1 MFSHQQQT
9 SRFAATKF
17 LTTWNGVD
25 YSTAGTYTA
34 NLLTVAGCDSVATL
48 NLTINPTL
56 TSTTNITICSNQVPY
71 SWNGTNYSTA
81 GTYTANLLTVAGCDS
96 VATLNLIINDVL
108 TSTTDITICSNQ
120 VPYNWNG
127 VDYSTAG
134 TYTANLLTVAG
145 CDSVA
150 TLNLSIN
157 PTLTSTTNVTICSNQ
172 VPYSW
177 NGTNYSAAGTYT
189 ANLLTVA
196 GCDSVGTL
204 NLTINPTLTST
215 TNVVICS
222 NEVPYSWNG
231 TNYITAGTYTA
242 NLLTVAGC
250 DSVATLNLTIN
261 PTLTSTTNVTICSN
275 QVPYSWNGTNYSTAG
290 TYTANL
296 LTVAGCDSVA
306 TLNLTINPTLTSTT
320 NITIC
325 SNQVPYSWNG
335 TNYGVAG
342 TYTANLLTVAGCDSV
357 ATLNLSINPTLT
369 STTNVTICSNQ
380 VPYSW
385 NGTNYSTAG
394 TYTANLMTV
403 AGCDSVAT
411 LNLTINPTL
420 TSTTNITICSNQVPY
435 SWNGTN
441 YSIAG
446 TYTAN
451 LLTVAGCD
459 SVATLNLSIN
469 PTHAIS
475 QSVSIC
481 QGNSYTLPSGI
492 SVTTAGNYT
501 SSFLNVFGC
510 DSIITTSV
518 SFYPSPQLS
527 LTNTTGTNTL
537 TCDVTA
543 INVTLSGNG
552 VANWLGGVSA
562 PFTTPGTYTAQL
574 TTSNGCSV
582 QQSIVI
588 NEDITLPNGAITVP
602 GVATT
607 LTCSTTS
614 ITLTATGGTVYQW
627 QNPVSS
633 NASINVNEPGNYV
646 VEIFGPNGCS
656 VSESIQIAID
666 TIAPIASISNLS
678 GTDLLT
684 CDQTTIILQGGGNGT
699 YVWQPGG
706 ATSSTFNA
714 TTPGLYTLSVT
725 AANGCTDQSTY
736 TILQNIDEPG
746 LTELYFEICGDD
758 THILPDGSVVNVS
771 GLYPVILNAW
781 NGCDSLVNTTLVVHP
796 IYSEVVNVRICPT
809 ETYTLPNGQV
819 VSTSGSYPTMLQTV
833 FGCDSLITTNLEVLP
848 QYNQVF
854 NVTICPGES
863 YVLPDGAEVVAQ
875 GAYALELQSV
885 AGCDSIVTFNLEIY
899 VPVIVQ
905 QQVSICSG
913 ESYQLPTGNFV
924 NTTGAYP
931 VVLESVF
938 GCDSTIVYNLQVIPN
953 QQQFVNETICQGTEY
968 ILPDGSTANQSGVYA
983 VTVESPQ
990 GCESTVITTLTI
1002 QPQISV
1008 DFTPYSDTVR
1018 ICYGDTVTLTAMG
1031 AQLYNFDPNDY
1042 LIEVGTNYAS
1052 AAPPISMMYFLDGET
1067 GSCTDGDSI
1076 FVEVIPLPVI
1086 TATTVED
1093 IICQGDS
1100 VLIQAYGADSYEWY
1114 PALGSSCADCE
1125 ETLVAPME
1133 TTTYQVTGI
1142 LNGCDAQGFVT
1153 VDVASAPIAFIAPD
1167 TTICLEQ
1174 SITLTASG
1182 GGSYL
1187 WDNGEDTDSIT
1198 VSPTEPSEYSVI
1210 VSIGSCIDTASI
1222 FIGVNPIP
1230 DVFAGYDTLITLG
1243 GTATLQATG
1252 ALDYEWTPIEDL
1264 SCATCDL
1271 TDASPIVTT
1280 TYCVEGINEFGCKS
1294 TDCVDVQVNVLC
1306 DNFFIPNAF
1315 APSKGGHEANDCFQV
1330 FGTDCFETY
1339 TITIY
1344 NRWGEI
1350 VFESS
1355 NPKDCWDG
1363 THRDKE
1369 LNTAVFV
1376 YHFEGV
1382 LLTGDAFKKQ
1392 GNISLIK

>member
-1 MFSHQQQT
+1 
-9 SRFAATKF
+9 
-17 LTTWNGVD
+17 
-25 YSTAGTYTA
+25 
-34 NLLTVAGCDSVATL
+34 
-48 NLTINPTL
+48 
-56 TSTTNITICSNQVPY
+56 
-71 SWNGTNYSTA
+71 
-81 GTYTANLLTVAGCDS
+81 
-96 VATLNLIINDVL
+96 
-108 TSTTDITICSNQ
+108 
-120 VPYNWNG
+120 
-127 VDYSTAG
+127 
-134 TYTANLLTVAG
+134 
-145 CDSVA
+145 
-150 TLNLSIN
+150 
-157 PTLTSTTNVTICSNQ
+157 
-172 VPYSW
+172 
-177 NGTNYSAAGTYT
+177 
-189 ANLLTVA
+189 
-196 GCDSVGTL
+196 
-204 NLTINPTLTST
+204 
-215 TNVVICS
+215 
-222 NEVPYSWNG
+222 
-231 TNYITAGTYTA
+231 
-242 NLLTVAGC
+242 
-250 DSVATLNLTIN
+250 
-261 PTLTSTTNVTICSN
+261 
-275 QVPYSWNGTNYSTAG
+275 
-290 TYTANL
+290 
-296 LTVAGCDSVA
+296 
-306 TLNLTINPTLTSTT
+306 
-320 NITIC
+320 
-325 SNQVPYSWNG
+325 
-335 TNYGVAG
+335 
-342 TYTANLLTVAGCDSV
+342 
-357 ATLNLSINPTLT
+357 
-369 STTNVTICSNQ
+369 
-380 VPYSW
+380 
-385 NGTNYSTAG
+385 
-394 TYTANLMTV
+394 
-403 AGCDSVAT
+403 
-411 LNLTINPTL
+411 
-420 TSTTNITICSNQVPY
+420 
-435 SWNGTN
+435 
-441 YSIAG
+441 
-446 TYTAN
+446 
-451 LLTVAGCD
+451 
-459 SVATLNLSIN
+459 
-469 PTHAIS
+469 
-475 QSVSIC
+475 
-481 QGNSYTLPSGI
+481 
-492 SVTTAGNYT
+492 
-501 SSFLNVFGC
+501 
-510 DSIITTSV
+510 
-518 SFYPSPQLS
+518 
-527 LTNTTGTNTL
+527 
-537 TCDVTA
+537 
-543 INVTLSGNG
+543 
-552 VANWLGGVSA
+552 
-562 PFTTPGTYTAQL
+562 
-574 TTSNGCSV
+574 
-582 QQSIVI
+582 
-588 NEDITLPNGAITVP
+588 
-602 GVATT
+602 
-607 LTCSTTS
+607 
-614 ITLTATGGTVYQW
+614 
-627 QNPVSS
+627 
-633 NASINVNEPGNYV
+633 VNEPGNYV

-666 TIAPIASISNLS
+666 TIAPVASITNLS

-684 CDQTTIILQGGGNGT
+684 CDQTTIVLQGGGNGT

-736 TILQNIDEPG
+736 TILQNIDEPAP
-746 LTELYFEICGDD
+746 TELYFEICGDD

-863 YVLPDGAEVVAQ
+863 YVLPDGAEVVAE
-875 GAYALELQSV
+875 GAYALELQSIL
-885 AGCDSIVTFNLEIY
+885 GCDSIVTFNLEIY
-899 VPVIVQ
+899 VPVVVQ

-913 ESYQLPTGNFV
+913 ESYQLPSGNFV
-924 NTTGAYP
+924 NVSGSYP
-931 VVLESVF
+931 VLLESVF
-938 GCDSTIVYNLQVIPN
+938 GCDSTVVYNLQVIPN

-968 ILPDGSTANQSGVYA
+968 ILPDGTATSQSGVYA

-990 GCESTVITTLTI
+990 GCESTIITTLTI

-1008 DFTPYSDTVR
+1008 DFTPFSDTVR

-1052 AAPPISMMYFLDGET
+1052 AAPPTSMMYYLDGHN
-1067 GSCTDGDSI
+1067 GSCADGDSI

-1167 TTICLEQ
+1167 TTICLDQ

-1187 WDNGEDTDSIT
+1187 WDNGDETESIT

-1222 FIGVNPIP
+1222 FIGVNPVP

-1243 GTATLQATG
+1243 GTATLEATG

-1264 SCATCDL
+1264 SCATCDV

-1315 APSKGGHEANDCFQV
+1315 APSEGGHESNDCFKV

-1355 NPKDCWDG
+1355 NPEDCWDG
-1363 THRDKE
+1363 THRDKN

>member
-1 MFSHQQQT
+1 VAGCDSVATLNLAINDVLT
-9 SRFAATKF
+9 S
-17 LTTWNGVD
+17 TTDITICSNEVPYNWNGVD
-25 YSTAGTYTA
+25 CSAAGTYTA

-56 TSTTNITICSNQVPY
+56 TSTTNITICSNEVPY

-81 GTYTANLLTVAGCDS
+81 GSYTANLLTVAGCDS
-96 VATLNLIINDVL
+96 IATLNLNINDVL

-145 CDSVA
+145 CDSIA

-157 PTLTSTTNVTICSNQ
+157 DVLTSTTDITICSNQ
-172 VPYSW
+172 VPYNW
-177 NGTNYSAAGTYT
+177 NGVDYS
-189 ANLLTVA
+189 
-196 GCDSVGTL
+196 
-204 NLTINPTLTST
+204 
-215 TNVVICS
+215 
-222 NEVPYSWNG
+222 
-231 TNYITAGTYTA
+231 TAGTYTT

-261 PTLTSTTNVTICSN
+261 PTLTSITNVTICSN
-275 QVPYSWNGTNYSTAG
+275 EVPYNWNGTNYSTAG
-290 TYTANL
+290 SYTANL

-325 SNQVPYSWNG
+325 SNEVPYNWNG
-335 TNYGVAG
+335 TNYSTAG
-342 TYTANLLTVAGCDSV
+342 SYTANLLTVAGCDSI
-357 ATLNLSINPTLT
+357 ATLNLVINDVLT
-369 STTNVTICSNQ
+369 STTDITICSNE

-394 TYTANLMTV
+394 SYTANLLTI

-420 TSTTNITICSNQVPY
+420 TSTTNVTICSNEVPY
-435 SWNGTN
+435 TWNGTN
-441 YSIAG
+441 YSTAG
-446 TYTAN
+446 SYTAN

-459 SVATLNLSIN
+459 SVATLNLTIN
-469 PTHAIS
+469 PTNAIS

-481 QGNSYTLPSGI
+481 QGNAYTLPSGI
-492 SVTTAGNYT
+492 SVTAAGTYT

-510 DSIITTSV
+510 DSIITTNV
-518 SFYPSPQLS
+518 SFYPTPQLT

-543 INVTLSGNG
+543 INVALSGNG
-552 VANWLGGVSA
+552 NATWLGGLSS
-562 PFTTPGTYTAQL
+562 PFTLPGTYTAQL
-574 TTSNGCSV
+574 TTSNGCSI
-582 QQSIVI
+582 QQSITI
-588 NEDITLPNGAITVP
+588 NQDIALPNGNIAVP
-602 GVATT
+602 GGSTT
-607 LTCSTTS
+607 LTCSTTNIS
-614 ITLTATGGTVYQW
+614 LTATGGAVYQW
-627 QNPVSS
+627 QNPISS
-633 NASINVNEPGNYV
+633 NASINVNEPGIYS

-656 VSESIQIAID
+656 VSESIQITID
-666 TIAPIASISNLS
+666 TIAPIASITNLS

-684 CDQTTIILQGGGNGT
+684 CDQTAIALQAGGNGT
-699 YVWQPGG
+699 YVWQLNGV
-706 ATSSTFNA
+706 TLSTFNF
-714 TTPGLYTLSVT
+714 TSPGLYTLTVT
-725 AANGCTDQSTY
+725 AANGCVDQANY
-736 TILQNIDEPG
+736 TILQNINEPAP
-746 LTELYFEICGDD
+746 TELYFEICGDELH
-758 THILPDGSVVNVS
+758 TLPDGNVVNVS
-771 GLYPVILNAW
+771 GVYPVVLDAW

-819 VSTSGSYPTMLQTV
+819 VSTSGSYPTVLQTI

-863 YVLPDGAEVVAQ
+863 YVLPDGAEVVAE
-875 GAYALELQSV
+875 GSYALDLQSV

-899 VPVIVQ
+899 VPVVVQ

-968 ILPDGSTANQSGVYA
+968 ILPDGTVASQSGVYA

-990 GCESTVITTLTI
+990 GCESTIITTLTL

-1008 DFTPYSDTVR
+1008 DFTPYADTVR

-1052 AAPPISMMYFLDGET
+1052 AAPPASMMYYLDGQT
-1067 GSCTDGDSI
+1067 GSCADGDSI

-1114 PALGSSCADCE
+1114 PALGASCADCE

-1133 TTTYQVTGI
+1133 STTYQVTGI
-1142 LNGCDAQGFVT
+1142 LNGCDAQGFIT

-1187 WDNGEDTDSIT
+1187 WDNGDETESIT
-1198 VSPTEPSEYSVI
+1198 VSPTEPSEYSVV
-1210 VSIGSCIDTASI
+1210 VSIGSCVDTASI
-1222 FIGVNPIP
+1222 FIGVHPIP

-1243 GTATLQATG
+1243 GVATLEATG

-1264 SCATCDL
+1264 SCATCEI
-1271 TDASPIVTT
+1271 TDASPLVTT
-1280 TYCVEGINEFGCKS
+1280 TYCVEGTNEFGCKS

-1363 THRDKE
+1363 THRDKD

-1392 GNISLIK
+1392 GNISLIR